1 MASVSSAG
9 IPSAEVS
16 RAASST
22 RNPPV
27 VDPLACNYRI
37 GRVVRRSTTIR

>member
-9 IPSAEVS
+9 IPSAEVL

-22 RNPPV
+22 RNLRRLSIPSRV
-27 VDPLACNYRI
+27 II
-37 GRVVRRSTTIR
+37 GLDD

>member
-22 RNPPV
+22 RNPRRLSIPSRV
-27 VDPLACNYRI
+27 II
-37 GRVVRRSTTIR
+37 GLDE